1 MNWLATED
9 INNNYSIR
17 PQYLLPLSDCCILSL
32 VRSFTYCYR
41 IDNYKHEFVEL
52 LNKLNILVSDSTIS
66 VLPYWIT
73 NRILTHILSDIS
85 FPTEYFNRLFN
96 YTICSITEITLPQH
110 DPIYLTNRLS
120 QLCTFTLTSLNLCD
134 SIVTDSLLQSIAS
147 SKTAVSLAV
156 LFLRNCNNFHQ
167 ISILECFPNLT
178 HLDISEN
185 NLEFGDILP
194 LEVLCLIT
202 KYFPYLVSLDLHL
215 TNFPLLFSFNIDIT
229 KLEESRN
236 KFFRE
241 LSTTPALRELYLYTD
256 IHLDSLNSTHL
267 NLFYSSLYRF
277 TALTHLDLSAWPDLD
292 KLSDSDLSRMSD
304 GLLFLGLY
312 HTPLTQWNCQINIHC
327 KEISGCA
334 NGEQIVSTMQCYSKV
349 GPYMDDLYSDLF
361 HHISNKHIS
370 LPHDSIKK
378 MAYLVL
384 NSLDKYICKLPKS
397 DCFPLEYKEIIPTL
411 LTWTACLYTLL
422 AELKPHITPNL
433 ITRSLTTCIVFLHK
447 INVADIL
454 NQGRV
459 LLFLPGTS
467 V

>member
-1 MNWLATED
+1 MGSGN
-9 INNNYSIR
+9 
-17 PQYLLPLSDCCILSL
+17 
-32 VRSFTYCYR
+32 YR
-41 IDNYKHEFVEL
+41 I
-52 LNKLNILVSDSTIS
+52 
-66 VLPYWIT
+66 
-73 NRILTHILSDIS
+73 R
-85 FPTEYFNRLFN
+85 
-96 YTICSITEITLPQH
+96 
-110 DPIYLTNRLS
+110 
-120 QLCTFTLTSLNLCD
+120 
-134 SIVTDSLLQSIAS
+134 
-147 SKTAVSLAV
+147 
-156 LFLRNCNNFHQ
+156 
-167 ISILECFPNLT
+167 
-178 HLDISEN
+178 
-185 NLEFGDILP
+185 
-194 LEVLCLIT
+194 
-202 KYFPYLVSLDLHL
+202 
-215 TNFPLLFSFNIDIT
+215 
-229 KLEESRN
+229 ESRN
-236 KFFRE
+236 KFLRE

-292 KLSDSDLSRMSD
+292 KLFDSDLSRMSD

-454 NQGRV
+454 NQGVAVFTRNICLICSLLVHEGDYKNQSMGYIFCKFLLAVINISCENSAMLISTDHYLYRLLDPV
-459 LLFLPGTS
+459 LQILERFLLSKDPNQKEYIGTRLGGINS
-467 V
+467 VVRLITLKLDEKKSDNQIRHASGALISLTYHSLSNCMELVQRLPCNLLIKMIEDYSDCSNRDIVGFIIASVENIAEFCPRREG